1 MNRKDRIDANDPT
14 PRLILFFRNISTIIQ
29 SYLTLFTQSFS
40 LSDHKV
46 LFSSFIHSFHSSF
59 NYLLQLLRQ
68 LLSSTQSYQISSV
81 NLSSSLL
88 SCIDGCYIPFG
99 AMIFYQDNTLS
110 NLLIVLSQLISFI
123 PIQDLYLLPKLSSSI
138 YSFLNDLFSLN
149 TLIVSYLQP
158 DVFQLYLRLILSGV
172 SSESKNMIDIGI
184 IGIDE
189 VIVKKSASTLDSLA
203 TFMYINRKG
212 NLSTFTRIQ
221 QLIGNPANFWTPYI
235 LVE

>member
-1 MNRKDRIDANDPT
+1 
-14 PRLILFFRNISTIIQ
+14 
-29 SYLTLFTQSFS
+29 
-40 LSDHKV
+40 
-46 LFSSFIHSFHSSF
+46 
-59 NYLLQLLRQ
+59 
-68 LLSSTQSYQISSV
+68 
-81 NLSSSLL
+81 
-88 SCIDGCYIPFG
+88 
-99 AMIFYQDNTLS
+99 MIFYQDNTLS

-123 PIQDLYLLPKLSSSI
+123 SIQDLYLLPKLSSSI
-138 YSFLNDLFSLN
+138 YSFLDDLFSLN

-158 DVFQLYLRLILSGV
+158 DIFQLYIHYILSGIL
-172 SSESKNMIDIGI
+172 SESRNMNDIWFID
-184 IGIDE
+184 IDE

>member
-1 MNRKDRIDANDPT
+1 
-14 PRLILFFRNISTIIQ
+14 
-29 SYLTLFTQSFS
+29 
-40 LSDHKV
+40 
-46 LFSSFIHSFHSSF
+46 
-59 NYLLQLLRQ
+59 
-68 LLSSTQSYQISSV
+68 
-81 NLSSSLL
+81 
-88 SCIDGCYIPFG
+88 
-99 AMIFYQDNTLS
+99 MIFYQDNTLS

-172 SSESKNMIDIGI
+172 SSESKNIIDIGI

-212 NLSTFTRIQ
+212 NLSTFARIQ

>member
-1 MNRKDRIDANDPT
+1 
-14 PRLILFFRNISTIIQ
+14 
-29 SYLTLFTQSFS
+29 
-40 LSDHKV
+40 
-46 LFSSFIHSFHSSF
+46 
-59 NYLLQLLRQ
+59 
-68 LLSSTQSYQISSV
+68 
-81 NLSSSLL
+81 
-88 SCIDGCYIPFG
+88 
-99 AMIFYQDNTLS
+99 MIFYQDNTLS

-172 SSESKNMIDIGI
+172 SSESRNMIDIGI

>member
-1 MNRKDRIDANDPT
+1 
-14 PRLILFFRNISTIIQ
+14 
-29 SYLTLFTQSFS
+29 
-40 LSDHKV
+40 
-46 LFSSFIHSFHSSF
+46 
-59 NYLLQLLRQ
+59 
-68 LLSSTQSYQISSV
+68 
-81 NLSSSLL
+81 
-88 SCIDGCYIPFG
+88 
-99 AMIFYQDNTLS
+99 MIFYQDNTLS

-172 SSESKNMIDIGI
+172 SSESKNIIDIGI